1 MERAAFTKKQ
11 GLFTCKMGLNLMQNL
26 VNCFTWSITVCGS
39 ETWTAEKVD
48 LRLKVFNVVM
58 EKDGGGHL
66 Y

>member
-1 MERAAFTKKQ
+1 
-11 GLFTCKMGLNLMQNL
+11 
-26 VNCFTWSITVCGS
+26 VCGS